1 MANDPCG
8 PRAALRSP
16 APGPVPQSPPD
27 PDQWI
32 RARHRQLPP
41 AAGSRDPDEWI
52 RGQHERLAA
61 NPGAATTAREETP
74 GAPDPVQMP
83 VESMRPGGLPAGGTR
98 PRSVEARFRDMLG
111 G

>member
-1 MANDPCG
+1 
-8 PRAALRSP
+8 
-16 APGPVPQSPPD
+16 VPQSPPD

-41 AAGSRDPDEWI
+41 APGSRDPDEWI

-61 NPGAATTAREETP
+61 NPGAATTARDEAQA
-74 GAPDPVQMP
+74 APDPVQMP
-83 VESMRPGGLPAGGTR
+83 VESMRPGAFPAGGYR
-98 PRSVEARFRDMLG
+98 RRSVEELFRDMLG